1 MCVCTHIHS
10 RGWHFFG
17 NHAGWE
23 TKLLWITWL
32 GRDRKKYQRSRNSVS
47 SAAWY
52 AFNSFFFCKNKRHT
66 TFTSHDLADFYI
78 EGMTAHRIKINYYLC
93 FHNRRPNSK
102 TKLKLKY
109 LWEQGGPWCFGGP
122 TQLAYSAKCLLLK
135 CLCGEWELNSALPAG
150 QAPVRSLALTIS
162 YILQIKVAQYIF
174 WICKDSTFICV
185 HSE

>member
-1 MCVCTHIHS
+1 MRNKIAMNHMIGTGQEKISALEKQCLFCSLVC
-10 RGWHFFG
+10 FQ
-17 NHAGWE
+17 
-23 TKLLWITWL
+23 L
-32 GRDRKKYQRSRNSVS
+32 V
-47 SAAWY
+47 
-52 AFNSFFFCKNKRHT
+52 FFCKNKKHT
-66 TFTSHDLADFYI
+66 TFTSHDFADFYI

-93 FHNRRPNSK
+93 FHNRWPNSK

-162 YILQIKVAQYIF
+162 YIFGHTDKSSPIHILNL
-174 WICKDSTFICV
+174 
-185 HSE
+185 